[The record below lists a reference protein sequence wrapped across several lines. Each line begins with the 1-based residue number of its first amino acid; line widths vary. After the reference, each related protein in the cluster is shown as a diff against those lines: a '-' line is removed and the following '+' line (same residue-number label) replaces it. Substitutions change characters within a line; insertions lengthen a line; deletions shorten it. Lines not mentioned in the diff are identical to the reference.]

1 MIRTRVSKQ
10 GFTSLFDEI
19 SRMVSEMGDD
29 FYDEVK
35 NNTPVDTGLAKRSW
49 KKSKS
54 RDATTI
60 NNTAPYIGELDE
72 GRSKQAPKGM
82 TKPAIDKITSNFNK
96 GKYK

>member
-19 SRMVSEMGDD
+19 TSMVSEMGDD
-29 FYDEVK
+29 FYEEVK
-35 NNTPVDTGLAKRSW
+35 KNTPVDTGLAKRSW

-54 RDATTI
+54 KNSTVI
-60 NNTAPYIGELDE
+60 NNKQPYISELDE
-72 GRSKQAPKGM
+72 GKSKQAPHGM
-82 TKPAIDKITSNFNK
+82 VKPAIDKIKSNFNK